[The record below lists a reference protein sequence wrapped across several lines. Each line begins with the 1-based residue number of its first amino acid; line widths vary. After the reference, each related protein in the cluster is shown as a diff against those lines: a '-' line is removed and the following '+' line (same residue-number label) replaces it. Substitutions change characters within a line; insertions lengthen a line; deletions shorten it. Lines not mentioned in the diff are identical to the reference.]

1 MACVLTISASGNVW
15 WGKRSTGWVQ
25 LPQPDKG
32 PVWVLTDLSEES
44 FVEITVPRVFGNDRR
59 NYVERQLANRFPESR
74 FRVSVPAQRGGGL
87 MDRLAPP
94 VEILTAIEPADR
106 VKDALAGLESPLVG
120 VWSTSTLLA
129 QVGCQKYMPANLLVV
144 LSQPSGMRILFIKDR
159 TPVLTRLVAR
169 AETAAEQSLEILRTM
184 RHLENT
190 RAIERGRQRFPVML
204 VGVADG
210 LADILAGDRLDALDA
225 AIVRKAKL
233 QEDWQQ
239 ALLTMVCKSPAGQLA
254 PMSMRERYLAMRL
267 SLAAGAIAVVCVL
280 GTIAAAAGN
289 VGVIVSDHRERNRLE
304 ATIGELDNAIAEADT
319 AIGRFGVAPTVLR
332 MALSMDSDEI
342 VNAPDMPADLIDLSH
357 TISQIPGARAQNL
370 QWRVLDAG
378 EAACTSGGAAPGA
391 VAAPEPEVPQ
401 GAEPTASSG
410 KTVELKL
417 SIALAADAGPQ
428 LRQQQANAISRQ
440 LANTTG
446 VRVLQDPAKTL
457 RDGDLSAGSAQA
469 GSANEL
475 EWCASLAGRGL
486 KAPGG
491 QP

>member
-1 MACVLTISASGNVW
+1 
-15 WGKRSTGWVQ
+15 
-25 LPQPDKG
+25 
-32 PVWVLTDLSEES
+32 
-44 FVEITVPRVFGNDRR
+44 
-59 NYVERQLANRFPESR
+59 
-74 FRVSVPAQRGGGL
+74 
-87 MDRLAPP
+87 
-94 VEILTAIEPADR
+94 
-106 VKDALAGLESPLVG
+106 
-120 VWSTSTLLA
+120 
-129 QVGCQKYMPANLLVV
+129 
-144 LSQPSGMRILFIKDR
+144 
-159 TPVLTRLVAR
+159 
-169 AETAAEQSLEILRTM
+169 
-184 RHLENT
+184 
-190 RAIERGRQRFPVML
+190 
-204 VGVADG
+204 
-210 LADILAGDRLDALDA
+210 LAGDRLDALDA

-475 EWCASLAGRGL
+475 EWCASLAGRG
-486 KAPGG
+486 AQTQGG